1 MDESSRERWLP
12 DGRLRER
19 TATRARTARFGGDGE
34 TRVVVGFTAKGEA
47 KSAVALEHARLRD
60 AEAAE
65 RMKAFW
71 RGAPDR
77 AEVAARG
84 R

>member
-1 MDESSRERWLP
+1 MDRRE
-12 DGRLRER
+12 
-19 TATRARTARFGGDGE
+19 
-34 TRVVVGFTAKGEA
+34 GEA

-71 RGAPDR
+71 RGRLTELKSRLEGGELEA
-77 AEVAARG
+77 
-84 R
+84 